1 MADAERSKIVQA
13 ARKYGEK
20 FKAALPADKAP
31 VSGKVFDGE
40 ELAGAVEAVLDG
52 WWTEAEYS
60 AQFEQGLEKFVG
72 TKHCLTV
79 NSGSSANLVAFYS
92 LTSRKL
98 GGRRIRKGDEVVSV
112 AAAFPTTVNP
122 IIQYGCVPVFVDVE
136 LGTYNASLDAV
147 EDAITDKTKAIFLAH
162 TLGNPFEADKIRKL
176 ADEHGLWLVEDAC
189 DALGSKLRG
198 KMAGTFGHV
207 STLSFYPAHQIT
219 TAEGGAVLSSD
230 PLLDKIAR
238 SVRDWGRDCWCPTGK
253 DDSCKKRFGWKLGNL
268 PQGYDHK
275 YTYSEIGY
283 NLKMTDIQ
291 AAIGTAQLKKLPGFV
306 EKRRENFGYLKKRFA
321 EEGLDARFLL
331 PKEAPGSEPSWF
343 GFPLTITDGTD
354 RTNLLKFLDSHGVGN
369 RLLFAGNI
377 TKQPYFVDNKP
388 DCRVHGSLSNTDTI
402 MEKTFWIGVY
412 PALEKQNL
420 DYAVSKFKQFFQ
432 A

>member
-1 MADAERSKIVQA
+1 MADAERSKIVSA
-13 ARKYGEK
+13 VRKYGEK
-20 FKAALPADKAP
+20 FKASLPANKAP

-52 WWTEAEYS
+52 WWTEAEYC

-72 TKHCLTV
+72 TKFCQTV
-79 NSGSSANLVAFYS
+79 NSGSSANLVAFNS
-92 LTSRKL
+92 LASQKL
-98 GGRRIRKGDEVVSV
+98 GERRIKKGDEVVSV

-122 IIQYGCVPVFVDVE
+122 IIQYGATPVFVDVE
-136 LGTYNASLDAV
+136 LGTYNASAAAV

-176 ADEHGLWLVEDAC
+176 ADEKGIWLVEDAC

-198 KMAGTFGHV
+198 KMAGNFGHF

-253 DDSCKKRFGWKLGNL
+253 DDSCKKRFGWKLGDL

-291 AAIGTAQLKKLPGFV
+291 AAIGAAQLKKLPGFV
-306 EKRRENFGYLKKRFA
+306 EKRRENFAYLKKRFA
-321 EEGLDARFLL
+321 EEGLDEHFLL
-331 PKEAPGSEPSWF
+331 PAETPGSQPSWF
-343 GFPLTITDGTD
+343 GFPLTITDNTD
-354 RTNLLKFLDSHGVGN
+354 RTKLLGFLDSHGVGN
-369 RLLFAGNI
+369 RLLFAGNV

-388 DCRVHGSLSNTDTI
+388 DYRIHGRLSNTDAI

-412 PALEKQNL
+412 PGLEKQNL
-420 DYAVSKFKQFFQ
+420 DYSISAFKQFFQ